1 MATHIETGLEGEKVA
16 AAWLEERGFRIVEQ
30 RFRCGKT
37 DIDLVAAAPDGSLHF
52 VEVKSRTRGKDGA
65 TFVGFSDF
73 DPERAIDPAK
83 ARQLLGAA
91 EHYMKL
97 KDLTAEIAID
107 LVAVRFAPGE
117 GYPVHEVT
125 YYTDI
130 VR

>member
-16 AAWLEERGFRIVEQ
+16 AAWLEERGFRVLER

-37 DIDLVAAAPDGSLHF
+37 DIDLVAAAPDGSLRF

-83 ARQLLGAA
+83 ARQLIGAA
-91 EHYMKL
+91 EQYMKL
-97 KDLTAEIAID
+97 KGLTAETAID
-107 LVAVRFAPGE
+107 LVAVRFIPGT
-117 GYPVHEVT
+117 GHPIHEVN
-125 YYTDI
+125 YYADI
-130 VR
+130 LR